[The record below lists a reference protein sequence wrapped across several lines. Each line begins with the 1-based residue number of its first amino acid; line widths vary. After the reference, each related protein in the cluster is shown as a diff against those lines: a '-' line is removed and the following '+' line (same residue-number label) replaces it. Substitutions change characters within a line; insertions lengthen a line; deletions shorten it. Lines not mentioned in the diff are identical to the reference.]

1 MRAADLH
8 KQDGGTSLVR
18 VLKVV
23 DSVLSDCLGPLGLE
37 VRVPLEVKHLSHV
50 LRYGGCRSQ
59 YTLLGVHQV
68 VVTCAVYSPK
78 EPLHLAKKPSRHGR
92 GESDSVDCLSYLLV
106 GRVDVASR
114 ECRNG
119 SLCGS

>member
-23 DSVLSDCLGPLGLE
+23 DSVLSDCLGPSGLE
-37 VRVPLEVKHLSHV
+37 VRVPPEGKHMSHV
-50 LRYGGCRSQ
+50 LRYGGCKSQ
-59 YTLLGVHQV
+59 YTLSGVHQV

-78 EPLHLAKKPSRHGR
+78 EPLHLATKTIKTWTR
-92 GESDSVDCLSYLLV
+92 
-106 GRVDVASR
+106 
-114 ECRNG
+114 
-119 SLCGS
+119 